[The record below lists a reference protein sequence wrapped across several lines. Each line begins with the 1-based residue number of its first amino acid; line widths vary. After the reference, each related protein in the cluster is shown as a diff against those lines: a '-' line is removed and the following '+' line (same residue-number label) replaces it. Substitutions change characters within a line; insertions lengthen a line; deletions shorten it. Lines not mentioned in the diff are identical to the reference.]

1 MSAEVEAVGAAATA
15 GLVASAIDGSKSRR
29 KRKPPSGPCANCGAE
44 LTGSYCANCGQPAQL
59 HHALLNMVEEFV
71 RSLVL
76 FDTRAWKTLGMAIF
90 RPGTLTY
97 QYMNGKRARYISPLA
112 MFLLCVFAMFAIFAF
127 TGGSQ
132 IGVGNQASRVGPLTE
147 LVVDA
152 ESDLKDVNEA
162 LAELRQAGAAGG
174 EIESEQLKADIAKTK
189 VDKLRAAL
197 QAAQSSKG
205 PVDAAVIESEVTGE
219 GITGQGSVYEEIKAA
234 NESGEVKINTGW
246 PALDDQI
253 RHALENPELAAYK
266 VQNAAYKFAFLLVP
280 ISLPL
285 VWLMFMWRR
294 DTTLFGHA
302 VYILY
307 SLSFVSIL
315 FMTFALLAL
324 ISGALDWLAAPLL
337 IAGPV
342 HSFFHLKGGY
352 GLGWFSA
359 AWRLPFQLF
368 FSLIGLVI
376 FILVIIAL
384 GVMG

>member
-1 MSAEVEAVGAAATA
+1 MSGEVEAVGAAATA
-15 GLVASAIDGSKSRR
+15 GLAASAIDGSKSKR
-29 KRKPPSGPCANCGAE
+29 KRQQPTGPCTNCGAE

-59 HHALLNMVEEFV
+59 YHALLSMVEEFV

-76 FDTRAWKTLGMAIF
+76 FDTRLGKTLGMMIF

-97 QYMNGKRARYISPLA
+97 QYVHGKRARYISPLA

-132 IGVGNQASRVGPLTE
+132 IGVGNQGSRVGVLTE
-147 LVVDA
+147 QAADA
-152 ESDLKDVNEA
+152 EDDLNDANDAV
-162 LAELRQAGAAGG
+162 AELRRDGATSG
-174 EIESEQLKADIAKTK
+174 EIEAEQLKANVAKAK
-189 VDKLRAAL
+189 LDALRAAL
-197 QAAQSSKG
+197 KAAQDNPE
-205 PVDAAVIESEVTGE
+205 PVDVAVIDSD
-219 GITGQGSVYEEIKAA
+219 ITGKDITSDGSIYDQVKAM
-234 NESGEVKINTGW
+234 NESSETKVNTGW
-246 PALDDQI
+246 PALDNQI
-253 RHALENPELAAYK
+253 RRAGENPELAVYK
-266 VQNAAYKFAFLLVP
+266 IQNAAYKFAFLLVP

-285 VWLMFMWRR
+285 VWFMFMWRR
-294 DTTLFGHA
+294 ATTLFGHA

-324 ISGALDWLAAPLL
+324 IPDALAVLATPLL
-337 IAGPV
+337 IAALV
-342 HSFFHLKGGY
+342 HFYFHLKGGY

-359 AWRLPFQLF
+359 AWRLPFQLI
-368 FSLIGLVI
+368 FSLVGLII

>member
-1 MSAEVEAVGAAATA
+1 MSEEAEAVGAAATA
-15 GLVASAIDGSKSRR
+15 GLAASAIDGAKSRR
-29 KRKPPSGPCANCGAE
+29 KRKQASGPCANCGVE
-44 LTGSYCANCGQPAQL
+44 LTGSYCASCGQPAHL

-76 FDTRAWKTLGMAIF
+76 FDTRAWKTLSMMIC

-97 QYMNGKRARYISPLA
+97 QYIHGKRARYISPLA

-132 IGVGNQASRVGPLTE
+132 IGVGDQGSRAGALSE
-147 LVVDA
+147 RLANAEDNLNDA
-152 ESDLKDVNEA
+152 GNGVIEFDFTGKDVA
-162 LAELRQAGAAGG
+162 
-174 EIESEQLKADIAKTK
+174 SD
-189 VDKLRAAL
+189 
-197 QAAQSSKG
+197 
-205 PVDAAVIESEVTGE
+205 
-219 GITGQGSVYEEIKAA
+219 GSIYDQIKAV
-234 NESGEVKINTGW
+234 NESGELRINTGW
-246 PALDDQI
+246 PALDDQV
-253 RHALENPELAAYK
+253 RHAFENPELAVYK

-294 DTTLFGHA
+294 GTTLFGHA

-315 FMTFALLAL
+315 FITFALLAL
-324 ISGALDWLAAPLL
+324 APGAAALLTAPLL
-337 IAGPV
+337 VAALV
-342 HSFFHLKGGY
+342 HFYFHLKGGY

-359 AWRLPFQLF
+359 AWRLPFQLI
-368 FSLIGLVI
+368 FSLVGPII